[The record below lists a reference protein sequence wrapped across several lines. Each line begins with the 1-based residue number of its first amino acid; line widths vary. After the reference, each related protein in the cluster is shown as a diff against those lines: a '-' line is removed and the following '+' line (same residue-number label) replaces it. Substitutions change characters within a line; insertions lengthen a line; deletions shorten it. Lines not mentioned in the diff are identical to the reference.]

1 MKHWK
6 SADKLKQVY
15 QSYDS
20 IESSVNI
27 KNLLQSYDNNVLK
40 YVRAMD
46 MFTSEKT
53 NSNSIDIDRWHQ
65 NLSKWKSDKNIV
77 SSPLKLSNK
86 SHKYSNLKE
95 SAAIAAK
102 ESKQKKINDECT
114 FNPVISEKLDRSN
127 IRSAKQFYKDQ
138 KNLELKKAV
147 KIYMLKKTASKKT
160 GINHKPKL
168 SRASEE
174 LAMKRN
180 LNDPNIHNRLHME
193 SNLKKVKSEVQL
205 LKNNKNKLIR
215 RKSNEDKIN
224 NKIED
229 YLYNDAIVRRKSR

>member
-1 MKHWK
+1 
-6 SADKLKQVY
+6 
-15 QSYDS
+15 
-20 IESSVNI
+20 
-27 KNLLQSYDNNVLK
+27 
-40 YVRAMD
+40 
-46 MFTSEKT
+46 
-53 NSNSIDIDRWHQ
+53 
-65 NLSKWKSDKNIV
+65 
-77 SSPLKLSNK
+77 
-86 SHKYSNLKE
+86 LKE